1 MEPYM
6 GNTVGHI
13 RLQPGDVI
21 EVVGSTDCGLLEG
34 YVRGTNQSG
43 FFPADC
49 VQEVSLRQKHITN
62 VMTASTGMAPQ
73 QQQHA
78 QQQQQH
84 LQQIPASAAASYQ
97 GSPQLSLGGHSGSSS
112 TLLQQPH
119 QSPSLSV
126 ASNGS
131 CQQPGESNNGG
142 GGGAPGNGMSNRNNN
157 HSVGQY
163 SSATAPRIKKR

>member
-1 MEPYM
+1 MEPYA

-73 QQQHA
+73 QQQ
-78 QQQQQH
+78 QLH
-84 LQQIPASAAASYQ
+84 LQQQAPVSSAASYQ

-131 CQQPGESNNGG
+131 CQQPGETNGG
-142 GGGAPGNGMSNRNNN
+142 GATGNNGSNHNNN

>member
-1 MEPYM
+1 MEPYA

-34 YVRGTNQSG
+34 YVRGTNHSG

-49 VQEVSLRQKHITN
+49 VQEVNLRQKHITN
-62 VMTASTGMAPQ
+62 VMTASTGMPPQ
-73 QQQHA
+73 Q
-78 QQQQQH
+78 
-84 LQQIPASAAASYQ
+84 SAAASQLQSQSQLQSSYQ

-119 QSPSLSV
+119 QSPSLSMT
-126 ASNGS
+126 SNGS
-131 CQQPGESNNGG
+131 HQQQQQQPVLVEANGG
-142 GGGAPGNGMSNRNNN
+142 SGAAVATGTANS
-157 HSVGQY
+157 HSMGQY
-163 SSATAPRIKKR
+163 SSATAPRIKKG

>member
-1 MEPYM
+1 MEPYA

-73 QQQHA
+73 QL
-78 QQQQQH
+78 QQQQQ
-84 LQQIPASAAASYQ
+84 QQQQAPSASSYQ

-119 QSPSLSV
+119 HSPSLSV

-131 CQQPGESNNGG
+131 CHQQETNGG
-142 GGGAPGNGMSNRNNN
+142 AGGAGSNHNHSTSN

>member
-1 MEPYM
+1 MEPYA

-34 YVRGTNQSG
+34 YVRGTNHSG

-49 VQEVSLRQKHITN
+49 VQEVNLRQKHITN
-62 VMTASTGMAPQ
+62 VMTASTGMPPQ
-73 QQQHA
+73 QP
-78 QQQQQH
+78 
-84 LQQIPASAAASYQ
+84 PASQLQSQSQLQSSYQ

-119 QSPSLSV
+119 QSPSLSMT
-126 ASNGS
+126 SNGS
-131 CQQPGESNNGG
+131 HQQQQQQHQPALVEMNGG
-142 GGGAPGNGMSNRNNN
+142 GGAAAPTGTVNSSSM
-157 HSVGQY
+157 GQY
-163 SSATAPRIKKR
+163 SSATAPRIKKG